1 MNKSIKP
8 EQRRDRSQVNLE
20 YLPVNALTFMMGE
33 YVRGL
38 TSAEGEGP
46 YADKR
51 LGRVA
56 LVKWDHQ
63 RSNTFRLCSVAIKA
77 SGNCDTLLTRFS

>member
-33 YVRGL
+33 YVMGW
-38 TSAEGEGP
+38 TSAEGS

-77 SGNCDTLLTRFS
+77 SGICDTLLTRFS

>member
-33 YVRGL
+33 YVMEW
-38 TSAEGEGP
+38 TSAEGSK
-46 YADKR
+46 ADKR
-51 LGRVA
+51 LVKVA
-56 LVKWDHQ
+56 LVKWDLLSAAT
-63 RSNTFRLCSVAIKA
+63 RSDSALWH
-77 SGNCDTLLTRFS
+77 

>member
-1 MNKSIKP
+1 MIRSIKP

-33 YVRGL
+33 YVMGW
-38 TSAEGEGP
+38 TSAEGS
-46 YADKR
+46 YAY
-51 LGRVA
+51 RVA

-77 SGNCDTLLTRFS
+77 SGICDTLLTRFS

>member
-8 EQRRDRSQVNLE
+8 EQRRDRSQANLD

-33 YVRGL
+33 YVMGW
-38 TSAEGEGP
+38 TSAEGS

-51 LGRVA
+51 LGKVA
-56 LVKWDHQ
+56 LVKWDLLSAAT
-63 RSNTFRLCSVAIKA
+63 RWT
-77 SGNCDTLLTRFS
+77 SGLKD